1 VIAVTRSPFGEL
13 IKDELE
19 QISQRQ
25 EELKK
30 LIENQSKEVRPLLI
44 HPKIASEDKIMNN
57 AKGLTKRLEKNAV
70 NDNIVFEP
78 SLQLVAGTGF
88 EPMTF
93 GL

>member
-1 VIAVTRSPFGEL
+1 MIAVTRNPFGEL

-70 NDNIVFEP
+70 NDNIIFEP

>member
-1 VIAVTRSPFGEL
+1 MIAVTRSPFGEL

>member
-1 VIAVTRSPFGEL
+1 VIAVTRNPFGEL

-70 NDNIVFEP
+70 NDNIIFEP

>member
-1 VIAVTRSPFGEL
+1 VIAVTRNPFGEL

>member
-1 VIAVTRSPFGEL
+1 MIAVTRNPFGEL

-44 HPKIASEDKIMNN
+44 HPKIASEDKIMDN

>member
-1 VIAVTRSPFGEL
+1 LQAAVTRNPFGEL

-57 AKGLTKRLEKNAV
+57 AKGLTKRLEKN
-70 NDNIVFEP
+70 ERK
-78 SLQLVAGTGF
+78 
-88 EPMTF
+88 M
-93 GL
+93 